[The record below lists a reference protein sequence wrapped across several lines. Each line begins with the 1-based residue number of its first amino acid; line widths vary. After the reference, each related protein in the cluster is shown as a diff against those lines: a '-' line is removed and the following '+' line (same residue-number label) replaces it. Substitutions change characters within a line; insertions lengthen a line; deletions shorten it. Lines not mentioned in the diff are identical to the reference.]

1 MSLFQVSMDTDGEVV
16 EIQMLNDYTASK
28 VKDEMS
34 DYEAKGVLQG
44 LIMQNIFYVNESNLY
59 QEPVS

>member
-44 LIMQNIFYVNESNLY
+44 LILQNIFYVNESNLY

>member
-1 MSLFQVSMDTDGEVV
+1 MDTDGEVV

-34 DYEAKGVLQG
+34 DSEAKGVLQG
-44 LIMQNIFYVNESNLY
+44 LILQNIFYVNESNLY